1 MSEILFYSIARAGGV
16 TLPPDLTDPASPS
29 YRPLYAPRRKR
40 RARGSGALRRW
51 AGRRL
56 VGLGNLALRLGR
68 RWAGPLEQTA
78 PLPRL
83 TAVK

>member
-16 TLPPDLTDPASPS
+16 TLPPSLTDPASPS
-29 YRPLYAPRRKR
+29 YRPLYAPRKKART
-40 RARGSGALRRW
+40 RGSGALRRW
-51 AGRRL
+51 AGRGL

-68 RWAGPLEQTA
+68 RWAGPLEQA
-78 PLPRL
+78 DPLPPM